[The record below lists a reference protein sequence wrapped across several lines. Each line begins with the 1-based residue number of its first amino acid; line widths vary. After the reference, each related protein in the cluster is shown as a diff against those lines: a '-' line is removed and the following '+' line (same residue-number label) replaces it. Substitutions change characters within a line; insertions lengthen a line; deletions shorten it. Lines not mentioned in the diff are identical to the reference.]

1 MADVCCGAHTPS
13 MVKSIQRWRGEDG
26 AAKGL
31 WSRYASQSAR
41 LQASLRRL
49 AALHGRYVADGRAAQ
64 WLEALARLGGMA
76 PKEWFVEASLD
87 GCELATALNEV
98 RNASLELRTLV
109 RSISTASGVPVEPA
123 AQTRLLDAT
132 MQQRGVLMALVP
144 GAGGHDAV
152 LALVL
157 PSAPPPAGLLA
168 TRQRVSSLWRGWDD
182 KGADAAAAPVC
193 ELPVKESKSV
203 SGGHNGVRIEG
214 AAAAALLRRAAAPLR
229 GETALSGG
237 RQTLV
242 VGLAAVVAVAAVAA
256 AALQWRKR

>member
-1 MADVCCGAHTPS
+1 MREVPSARACCRRESAPLLPAPS
-13 MVKSIQRWRGEDG
+13 DG
-26 AAKGL
+26 AAGV
-31 WSRYASQSAR
+31 SRAGAV
-41 LQASLRRL
+41 L
-49 AALHGRYVADGRAAQ
+49 VI
-64 WLEALARLGGMA
+64 GGMA

-193 ELPVKESKSV
+193 ELPVKESKA
-203 SGGHNGVRIEG
+203 R
-214 AAAAALLRRAAAPLR
+214 
-229 GETALSGG
+229 
-237 RQTLV
+237 
-242 VGLAAVVAVAAVAA
+242 
-256 AALQWRKR
+256 W